1 MRKTGKS
8 VVGLD
13 IGHQVIK
20 AVLASANGQHLRVQR
35 VDEIPLPLDLNE
47 TGAAL
52 RRWWDE
58 QHLGHTPVVTSI
70 GGSRVLYQHLR
81 MEKEDPR
88 SHQQVAQMEAV
99 RFSEMTDANMEVSV
113 SPASGSKQ
121 ERSLLLSM
129 ARPDLLEQALNSP
142 QKANLNLINA
152 CPAPVALYNGFV
164 SLGEPVH
171 QPTLFAN
178 LGAAHTEMV
187 IGNGQGVLFARSFAM
202 GTAQL
207 TQSLAT
213 KTRTSFAQAE
223 RIRLQTDSAAEC
235 SDELR
240 EVTAAFVKQWSQ
252 ELNACLQ
259 IYQESA
265 GKHPGAEPIR
275 RLMLCGGGAR
285 WTPLVEGLKRELTL
299 SLSTPGSLPGL
310 ENENSLPYITAC
322 GLAADGLGL
331 ARAPSSLLTSQIRQ
345 SLDRRRN
352 KRYWMVTSVFSVAAL
367 AMFGAAT
374 QLSFQREKDQLNQHN
389 QTLQRSDTIR
399 LESEKLLERKAQ
411 VDRMMRPLV
420 DFVYNSTRI
429 RDLTLLI
436 ADKKAENDFI
446 TFLGDSDSY
455 LRIRLEQLDSRERR
469 ARQPPPGRNP
479 ANRLRT
485 PEVEETPSPRM
496 NRLIVEGFTPDQ
508 DLSTVKALIEN
519 LQADPAI
526 EKADLLSDDL
536 VVEDQERD
544 TLWQSSGHRR
554 FVLDLRLVPAAL
566 SSPRE
571 AP

>member
-1 MRKTGKS
+1 MRKTHKS

-13 IGHQVIK
+13 IGQQEIK

-70 GGSRVLYQHLR
+70 GGNRVLYQHLR

-88 SHQQVAQMEAV
+88 SHEQVGHMEAM

-113 SPASGSKQ
+113 SPASSSKQ

-129 ARPDLLEQALNSP
+129 ARPDLLQQSLNAL

-152 CPAPVALYNGFV
+152 CPAPIALYNGFI
-164 SLGEPVH
+164 SLGEPIH

-178 LGAAHTEMV
+178 LGASHTEMV

-202 GTAQL
+202 GSAQL
-207 TQSLAT
+207 TQSLAS
-213 KTRTSFAQAE
+213 KTQSSFAQAE
-223 RIRLQTDSAAEC
+223 RTRLQATSASEC
-235 SDELR
+235 SDVLR
-240 EVTAAFVKQWSQ
+240 EVTASFAKQWIQ

-265 GKHPGAEPIR
+265 GKHPGSEPVR

-285 WTPLVEGLKRELTL
+285 WTPLVDVLKRDLTL
-299 SLSTPGSLPGL
+299 SVSTPGSLPGL
-310 ENENSLPYITAC
+310 ENENSLSYITAC
-322 GLAADGLGL
+322 GLTAEGLGL

-352 KRYWMVTSVFSVAAL
+352 KRYWMVTSVFSVASL
-367 AMFGAAT
+367 AMFAAAT
-374 QLSFQREKDQLNQHN
+374 QLSFQREKNQLNQHN
-389 QTLQRSDTIR
+389 QTLQRSDAIR

-411 VDRMMRPLV
+411 VDRMMNPLV
-420 DFVYNSTRI
+420 DFVYN
-429 RDLTLLI
+429 
-436 ADKKAENDFI
+436 
-446 TFLGDSDSY
+446 
-455 LRIRLEQLDSRERR
+455 
-469 ARQPPPGRNP
+469 
-479 ANRLRT
+479 
-485 PEVEETPSPRM
+485 
-496 NRLIVEGFTPDQ
+496 
-508 DLSTVKALIEN
+508 
-519 LQADPAI
+519 
-526 EKADLLSDDL
+526 
-536 VVEDQERD
+536 
-544 TLWQSSGHRR
+544 
-554 FVLDLRLVPAAL
+554 
-566 SSPRE
+566 
-571 AP
+571 